1 MVQGWIEVLVPDK
14 GRFATRQQR
23 ANTKKPTTE
32 EVQIMSE
39 NVRHSWKFTT
49 EMLRKLDNLENSP
62 NITRE
67 IEASAVTDQ
76 SNLPFE
82 TRTHTEAT
90 PS

>member
-1 MVQGWIEVLVPDK
+1 MLVPDK

-39 NVRHSWKFTT
+39 NVRHSRKFTT
-49 EMLRKLDNLENSP
+49 EMLRKLDNLRNSP
-62 NITRE
+62 NVTRE
-67 IEASAVTDQ
+67 IEASADTDRLD
-76 SNLPFE
+76 LPFE
-82 TRTHTEAT
+82 IRTHTETT